1 MNQDIPPV
9 AKSERSGF
17 IDESVLNFSTK
28 LFECKILGYIIAIIF
43 NIFYIYYWYH
53 HANLLS
59 IITFAVLYFLIV
71 RIIQIKILKQ

>member
-17 IDESVLNFSTK
+17 IDESVLIFSTK

-43 NIFYIYYWYH
+43 NIFYNYYWYH